1 MQENEDI
8 KNIKGLIAIA
18 ICAILTWIWFDL
30 NNSNDLPLIGHTNL
44 VNGWINEYASKSKLL
59 FDLVYFSVSIAIII
73 VLTDI
78 ALAKIELPFFGFSK
92 DSCFS
97 ASIIVNL
104 IVFIYEFHILEFK
117 LKLIGLTIA
126 LIIFYII
133 GTAIAG
139 KLLEIVRPILEIVDA
154 VDTINEINEN
164 VDKK

>member
-1 MQENEDI
+1 MQENENI
-8 KNIKGLIAIA
+8 KNIKELIAVA

-30 NNSNDLPLIGHTNL
+30 NNSNDLPLIGHTSL
-44 VNGWINEYASKSKLL
+44 VNGWVNEYASKSKLI
-59 FDLVYFSVSIAIII
+59 FDLVYFSFSIAIII

-97 ASIIVNL
+97 ASIIVNF
-104 IVFIYEFHILEFK
+104 IVFLYEFHILEFK
-117 LKLIGLTIA
+117 LKLIGLSIG
-126 LIIFYII
+126 LIIFYMI
-133 GTAIAG
+133 GMFIAI
-139 KLLEIVRPILEIVDA
+139 KLLEIVRPILGIIDA

>member
-1 MQENEDI
+1 MQKNEDI
-8 KNIKGLIAIA
+8 ENIKGLIAVA

-30 NNSNDLPLIGHTNL
+30 NNSNDLPLIGHTSL
-44 VNGWINEYASKSKLL
+44 VNGWINEYASKLKLL
-59 FDLVYFSVSIAIII
+59 FDLIYFSVSIAIII

-139 KLLEIVRPILEIVDA
+139 KLLEIVRPILGIIDA

-164 VDKK
+164 ADKK

>member
-1 MQENEDI
+1 MSKNEDI
-8 KNIKGLIAIA
+8 ENIKGLIAIA

-30 NNSNDLPLIGHTNL
+30 NNSNELPLIGHTNL
-44 VNGWINEYASKSKLL
+44 VNGWVNEYASKSKLF
-59 FDLVYFSVSIAIII
+59 FDLIYFSVSTAIII
-73 VLTDI
+73 ILTDI
-78 ALAKIELPFFGFSK
+78 ALAKIKLPFFGFSK

-154 VDTINEINEN
+154 VDTINEMNEN
-164 VDKK
+164 ADKK